1 MVKKYKNTSFIVFI
15 VCCFT
20 SIFFFLNKD
29 IYYVN
34 QTKNSLSNFF
44 SLLFKPKSTLI
55 RLNDLE
61 NINDSLIK
69 KLNLTISENR
79 LLKQRIRDAQD
90 YYKYIQNSSSTYS
103 LSSVRVLNHSMSS
116 SAKIFTIDKGYLNGI
131 PKESKAVINYDGNLV
146 GRTFYVSKK
155 TAQVHKINDKN
166 FHVFV
171 KTKNNIKGQFTY
183 KNGNRGVIESIAKKY
198 LNEISIGDTL
208 YTTSSS
214 NIYASDIPVAKI
226 INVENNPIRHELD
239 ITVEILA
246 NINTLRNVF
255 VVKK

>member
-1 MVKKYKNTSFIVFI
+1 MLRKQKNKSFIVFV
-15 VCCFT
+15 VCCII
-20 SIFFFLNKD
+20 SIFFFLYKD
-29 IYYVN
+29 NPLIN

-44 SLLFKPKSTLI
+44 SLLFMPKSTLI
-55 RLNDLE
+55 NLNNLE
-61 NINDSLIK
+61 SINDSLIK
-69 KLNLTISENR
+69 KLNITLSENR
-79 LLKQRIRDAQD
+79 LLKQKIRDAQD
-90 YYKYIQNSSSTYS
+90 YYKYVQKSNSTYS
-103 LSSVRVLNHSMSS
+103 LSSVKVLSHAMSS
-116 SAKIFTIDKGYLNGI
+116 SAKIFTIDKGYLDDI

-146 GRTFYVSKK
+146 GRTFYVSKR

-198 LNEISIGDTL
+198 LNKISIGDTL

-214 NIYASDIPVAKI
+214 NIYAPDIPVAKI